1 MHTVPDL
8 SYSYSKPEIMG
19 LRACVAESK
28 DYVLRRGD
36 SVFDTDVL
44 LNMEE
49 PRKVKS
55 WVPPRRSM
63 TCSLWLGAPCRSHS
77 PGKGGSF
84 SEVATSTMQMHS
96 VPLLFPSAA
105 SLPELL
111 HWWPVIP
118 PWGSIEVI
126 IQPVLTAV
134 ITGKCKHLLFALLC
148 VRVWVFLHPVKILTH
163 WTNMIYEFLIST
175 HVLLPFFFWMFFLKI
190 INWIGVMGTLS
201 EAEKK

>member
-1 MHTVPDL
+1 
-8 SYSYSKPEIMG
+8 MG
-19 LRACVAESK
+19 LRICVAESK

-36 SVFDTDVL
+36 SVSDTDVL

-55 WVPPRRSM
+55 WVPPSRSM

-84 SEVATSTMQMHS
+84 SEVATSTKQMHS
-96 VPLLFPSAA
+96 VPLLSPQQPGFLSRSTGDLSEP
-105 SLPELL
+105 L

-148 VRVWVFLHPVKILTH
+148 VRVWVFLHPVKIFTH
-163 WTNMIYEFLIST
+163 WTNMINEFLIST
-175 HVLLPFFFWMFFLKI
+175 HVLLPF
-190 INWIGVMGTLS
+190 LS
-201 EAEKK
+201 GCSF